1 MKIITLKMDEQELSL
16 AKEVRELLSVP
27 LPVSRHKLLKEAI
40 RVGLLRMKHNHNEL
54 HAVSNQI

>member
-27 LPVSRHKLLKEAI
+27 LPVSRHRLLKEAI

-54 HAVSNQI
+54 HAVSSQI

>member
-27 LPVSRHKLLKEAI
+27 LPVSRHRLLKEAI

-54 HAVSNQI
+54 HAETAPI

>member
-54 HAVSNQI
+54 HAVSSQI

>member
-27 LPVSRHKLLKEAI
+27 VPVSRHRLLKEAI

-54 HAVSNQI
+54 HAESSQI